1 MSSGEPDSRL
11 VAVGRDVERTSQRV
25 DRIETLLRLLSEQ
38 VEEHDRLLKPDAPD
52 APAVRSWLQI
62 TDAAQARED
71 LVDLTGWLAEVYLR
85 YPDAALA
92 SCWLWHPTVVE
103 ELWWLCQAHH
113 DAYEGPLATYA
124 RAGDWHD
131 RLRPGVARRVRAALS
146 SCELALHLQPPLA
159 SVVPIVGA
167 VDRVVE
173 LWITTRGTPLPTEE
187 ELAEAERHDHRNSR
201 AGRR

>member
-1 MSSGEPDSRL
+1 MPSGELDPQL
-11 VAVGRDVERTSQRV
+11 VGLGRDVERTGQRV

-38 VEEHDRLLKPDAPD
+38 VGEHDGLLKPDAAE
-52 APAVRSWLQI
+52 APPVRSWLQI
-62 TDAAQARED
+62 KDAAQARED
-71 LVDLTGWLAEVYLR
+71 LVDLTAWLAEVYLR

-103 ELWWLCQAHH
+103 ELWWLRQAHY
-113 DAYEGPLATYA
+113 DAYEGPLATYS

-146 SCELALHLQPPLA
+146 SCELALHQQPPL
-159 SVVPIVGA
+159 VPAVPLVGA

-173 LWITTRGTPLPTEE
+173 LWATTRGTPLPTEE

-201 AGRR
+201 SGRR